1 MSSTASARTDEAS
14 DDPDRVEAVF
24 AGRYRQRAAAWL
36 PNRTPAEV
44 DELAADHFAFGRQRH
59 PGQTLVRVRALDGQ
73 RSAVEVV
80 TEDAPYLVDSLQT
93 ELKVS
98 GHPLQNILHPQLIVR
113 RDAEGRMT
121 RVYDVP
127 DTVDLPAGAVAES
140 WLHAEIAAVPAAEC
154 GELAEAIAGV
164 LGDVHHAVDDAPAMY
179 RLVRELADTLRDH
192 PGQFDRETSAE
203 AGSLLR
209 WLADG
214 NFMILGHVSFSA
226 NELATAAMS
235 GMRPPPDPQAGG
247 VLRGGAHISV
257 VELLPAFRSGAP
269 VVIFK
274 SALMST
280 VLRADRFDCITVV
293 APAHDG
299 EPPRVHVFLGLFTET
314 GDVIGRVPVLR
325 RRVKDVLAQA
335 GVRANSYTGRQLIA
349 GLRTLPRDELLEA
362 DVADL
367 VKLATLVSNRA
378 QSGGIG
384 VFSRLHLNRDF
395 ISVLVYLPADRLGPE
410 TTRRVRL
417 VVGESW
423 PGALISR
430 DVSIS
435 ALGLARLHYLITLRP
450 GEPVPA
456 PDYRDVEARIAEV
469 TRSWSDD
476 LSDLLLVAG
485 GDSVARAG
493 ATGRELI
500 ARYDG
505 SFPEAYKEDFPAEI
519 AVRDIRRLEQLPDVD
534 GLAFDLYTPAPDD
547 AAQRRLKILR
557 TGSHISLA
565 RVLPMLSHM
574 GMEVLDERPYELERR
589 DGSPAWIYDFGLGL
603 PAGVQLEPG
612 SDHAADVL
620 ESLRRLWRGDAE
632 QDGFNALVLGA
643 RLNWR
648 QVTVLRA
655 YAKYLRQAGTPF
667 SQGYIEQTL
676 TEHPAIAR
684 LLVELFEAR
693 FDPARQPASTTAS
706 ATASH
711 SAEPSDW
718 ADTDPVVAAILDA
731 LGEVDSL
738 DQDRILRALLGLI
751 TATLRTNVFRDDCRI
766 GSDPAPDAG
775 DPTDVTA
782 QPILPAVAIKLDPH
796 RVDGL
801 PEPRPQFEI
810 WVYSPRLEGV
820 HLRFGLVA
828 RGGLR
833 WSDRRED
840 FRTEILGLVKAQMV
854 KNAVIVPVGA
864 KGGFVVKPRPVALGG
879 PIDPA
884 DRDEVLRE
892 GIACYRTF
900 ISSLLDVTDDYTTD
914 NSMTDD
920 HTTDSSVTGDH
931 TTGDHTIGLHTTGT
945 GGGQVVVA
953 PPQVVRYDGDDPY
966 LVVAADKGTATFSD
980 IANAIAVQRGFWLG
994 DAFASGGSVGYDHKA
1009 MGITARGA
1017 WESVRYHF
1025 RERGLDTQSE
1035 DFTVVG
1041 VGDMSGDVF
1050 GNGMLLS
1057 EHIRLVAAFDHRHIF
1072 LDPAPD
1078 AAVSFAERRR
1088 LFDLPRSSWAD
1099 YDRTLISD
1107 GGGVFPRTLKSV
1119 PISAPV
1125 ATALGLPDGTTALA
1139 PIQLMHAILVADV
1152 DLLWNGGI
1160 GTYVK
1165 ASTESDAQVG
1175 DKANDGL
1182 RADAADLRA
1191 RVIGEGGNLGCT
1203 QLGRIEFAR
1212 AGGGVNTDAID
1223 NSAGVDTS
1231 DHEVN
1236 IKILLDRMVAAGSL
1250 AADERNP
1257 ILAAATEEVAE
1268 DVLTDNYEQNVL
1280 LGLERRL
1287 AAPMVSVYRRLIRD
1301 LERTGHLDRGLEFL
1315 PTDKE
1320 MVQLD
1325 TAGLGLVSPQLAVLA
1340 AYVKIT
1346 LTQQLEASTLPD
1358 EPWFTRAL
1366 SAYFPSSIAARCAD
1380 ALPAHPLSREII
1392 TTRVVNDLVNRAG
1405 TTFVFRALEEAG
1417 TDAAEVARSYAV
1429 ARQVFD
1435 LEEIWAEI
1443 EALDNV
1449 ISTEA
1454 QAAAYFDIR
1463 RMVDRTTRWLIDVRY
1478 PITDVGAEIER
1489 FGPTVRA
1496 LSPGILELLRGDE
1509 RQTLADD
1516 TARLVNLGM
1525 PQELAIRVA
1534 TLLTAYLLLDVIE
1547 IAESSGRPA
1556 QEVAELHFTLSEH
1569 FSVDRMLTAVTALP
1583 RDDRWSALARA
1594 ALRHDVY
1601 GALAAITLSV
1611 LRSTDPSLPA
1621 AERMAQWE
1629 QANHERVARTRG
1641 TVAEALARETPD
1653 LATLSVALRVMRSL
1667 PS

>member
-1 MSSTASARTDEAS
+1 MSTTASAPANEAS
-14 DDPDRVEAVF
+14 KDPARDPADVEAAF
-24 AGRYRQRAAAWL
+24 SGRYLERALTWL
-36 PNRTPAEV
+36 PTRSPAEL
-44 DELAADHFAFGRQRH
+44 EQLATDHFAFGRQRKT
-59 PGQTLVRVRALDGQ
+59 GQTLVRVRALDDQ

-93 ELKVS
+93 ELRVS
-98 GHPLQNILHPQLIVR
+98 GHPMQNLLHPQLIVS
-113 RDAEGRMT
+113 RDADGLIT
-121 RVYDVP
+121 RVFDLP
-127 DTVDLPAGAVAES
+127 DTADLPTGAEAES
-140 WLHAEIAAVPAAEC
+140 WLHAEITAVPPDECDELAAAV
-154 GELAEAIAGV
+154 GSV
-164 LGDVHHAVDDAPAMY
+164 LGDVHHAVDDAPGMY
-179 RLVRELADTLRDH
+179 ALIRELADTLRDH
-192 PGQFDRETSAE
+192 PGQFDRETSTE

-214 NFMILGHVSFSA
+214 NFMILGHVSYSA
-226 NELATAAMS
+226 NELATAATS
-235 GMRPPPDPQAGG
+235 GMRPPADPQAGG
-247 VLRGGAHISV
+247 VLRSRAQISV

-280 VLRADRFDCITVV
+280 VLRADRFDCVTIV

-325 RRVKDVLAQA
+325 RRIKDVLAQA

-349 GLRTLPRDELLEA
+349 ALRTLPRDELLEA

-378 QSGGIG
+378 QRGGTG

-395 ISVLVYLPADRLGPE
+395 ISVLVYLPAERLGPE

-435 ALGLARLHYLITLRP
+435 PLGLARLHFLITLRP

-456 PDYRDVEARIAEV
+456 PDYRDVEARITEV

-476 LSDLLLVAG
+476 LADLLLMAG
-485 GDSVARAG
+485 GEADGSKLFR
-493 ATGRELI
+493 
-500 ARYDG
+500 RYER
-505 SFPEAYKEDFPAEI
+505 SFPEAYKEDFSAEI

-603 PAGVQLEPG
+603 PSGVQLEPG
-612 SDHAADVL
+612 SEHAADVL

-643 RLNWR
+643 GLNWR

-655 YAKYLRQAGTPF
+655 YAKYLRQTGTPF

-676 TEHPAIAR
+676 SEHPGIAGQ
-684 LLVELFEAR
+684 LVELFETR
-693 FDPARQPASTTAS
+693 FDPRKQPDSSLQPEATAESVAENAS
-706 ATASH
+706 ADAAPLTDDDPIVAS
-711 SAEPSDW
+711 
-718 ADTDPVVAAILDA
+718 ILDA
-731 LGEVDSL
+731 LGDVGSL

-766 GSDPAPDAG
+766 GAEPVSSSPSRPADFA
-775 DPTDVTA
+775 TENAA
-782 QPILPAVAIKLDPH
+782 QPILAAVAFKLDPQ

-801 PEPRPQFEI
+801 PEPRPKFEI

-864 KGGFVVKPRPVALGG
+864 KGGFVVKPRPIAHGG
-879 PIDPA
+879 PIDPT

-900 ISSLLDVTDDYTTD
+900 ISSLLDVTDDYVTD
-914 NSMTDD
+914 AD
-920 HTTDSSVTGDH
+920 
-931 TTGDHTIGLHTTGT
+931 GT
-945 GGGQVVVA
+945 QIVVA

-1072 LDPAPD
+1072 LDPSPD
-1078 AAVSFAERRR
+1078 AAVSFVERRR

-1099 YDRTLISD
+1099 YDSALISD

-1119 PISAPV
+1119 PISPGV
-1125 ATALGLPDGTTALA
+1125 AAALGLAPGTTALP

-1165 ASTESDAQVG
+1165 ASSESDAEVG

-1191 RVIGEGGNLGCT
+1191 RVVGEGGNLGCT

-1212 AGGGVNTDAID
+1212 AGGGINTDAID

-1236 IKILLDRMVAAGSL
+1236 IKILLDRMVANGSL
-1250 AADERNP
+1250 AAGDRNP
-1257 ILAAATEEVAE
+1257 LLAAATDEVAE

-1287 AAPMVSVYRRLIRD
+1287 AAPMVSVYRRLVRD
-1301 LERTGHLDRGLEFL
+1301 LERAGHLDRSLEFL

-1320 MVQLD
+1320 MAQLD

-1358 EPWFTRAL
+1358 EQWFTRAL
-1366 SAYFPSSIAARCAD
+1366 SGYFPSSIAARCAD
-1380 ALPAHPLSREII
+1380 ALPSHPLRREII
-1392 TTRVVNDLVNRAG
+1392 TTRVVNDMVNRAG

-1417 TDAAEVARSYAV
+1417 TDPAEVARSYAV

-1435 LEEIWAEI
+1435 LEEIWGEI

-1454 QAAAYFDIR
+1454 QDAAYFDIR

-1516 TARLVNLGM
+1516 TARLVNLGV

-1534 TLLTAYLLLDVIE
+1534 TLLTAFLLLDVIE
-1547 IAESSGRPA
+1547 IADTSGRPA
-1556 QEVAELHFTLSEH
+1556 EEVAELHFTLSEH
-1569 FSVDRMLTAVTALP
+1569 FSVDRMLTAITALP

-1611 LRSTDPSLPA
+1611 LRSTDPSSPA
-1621 AERMAQWE
+1621 ADRVMQWE
-1629 QANHERVARTRG
+1629 QANSERVARTRG
-1641 TVAEALARETPD
+1641 TVAEALSRETPD
-1653 LATLSVALRVMRSL
+1653 LATLSVALRVMRGL
-1667 PS
+1667 PT